1 MIVAAV
7 STEFPMVLK
16 DFPWCKK
23 SAAGLPLQIYSH
35 FDFFITI
42 LQDFLQLQGLVFPE
56 HFVDQSSNYL

>member
-35 FDFFITI
+35 FDFFITLSDIYRKQI
-42 LQDFLQLQGLVFPE
+42 LAVI
-56 HFVDQSSNYL
+56 VDISKK